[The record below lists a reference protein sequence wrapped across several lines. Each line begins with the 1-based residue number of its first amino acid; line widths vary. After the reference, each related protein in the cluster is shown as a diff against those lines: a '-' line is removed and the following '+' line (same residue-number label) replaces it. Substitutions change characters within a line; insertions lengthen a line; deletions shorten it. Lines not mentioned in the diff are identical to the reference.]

1 MTDIISIIK
10 KLSLALQKQTV
21 LFVDINHYVA
31 ITLVQL
37 RQLMKTDNPEVFCP
51 ILSPKR
57 SYYGE
62 YQTFLDILSN
72 FRKAKIQ
79 FDLMQEKF
87 VFQIFRRAPQNH

>member
-21 LFVDINHYVA
+21 LFIDINHYVA
-31 ITLVQL
+31 TTLAQL
-37 RQLMKTDNPEVFCP
+37 RQLMKTDNPEAFCP

-62 YQTFLDILSN
+62 Y
-72 FRKAKIQ
+72 
-79 FDLMQEKF
+79 
-87 VFQIFRRAPQNH
+87 